1 MKIGFVRRG
10 FSPSGGAESYL
21 NRLAR
26 GITNAGHDVEL
37 FTTDEW
43 PAEAWPFGPIRR
55 LRASSPIAFADELA
69 RLPHDS

>member
-26 GITNAGHDVEL
+26 GMTNAGHDAGL
-37 FTTDEW
+37 FTTDV
-43 PAEAWPFGPIRR
+43 AGSQGGPGDRYDG
-55 LRASSPIAFADELA
+55 LRASTDRFC
-69 RLPHDS
+69 

>member
-37 FTTDEW
+37 FTDDEW
-43 PAEAWPFGPIRR
+43 PARSVAVRTD
-55 LRASSPIAFADELA
+55 ATIARQLTDRFC
-69 RLPHDS
+69 